1 MCKMYQMPN
10 IWHIWHTKHQKTP
23 FIRCSK
29 SHKICHIWTIPLHFA
44 MVWTKNGIS
53 FNVFLFSLLS
63 PLSSVYSFLFSL
75 TSVLSHRFPLS
86 YKLLILIHQSITVMA
101 TTGNKNINA
110 KLVRF
115 FFFFN
120 LRSVW
125 LCKFWYGFDLI
136 LKNFCFWMIFY
147 ANSDVGFAYFSRI
160 FIFLLGCLIILM
172 QFLIWVND
180 FIWGCS
186 QFWCNF
192 FNVGLLWFSRVLIG

>member
-75 TSVLSHRFPLS
+75 TSVFSHRFPLS
-86 YKLLILIHQSITVMA
+86 YKLLILIHQSITIMA

-110 KLVRF
+110 DLSDPADCHHHRRS
-115 FFFFN
+115 
-120 LRSVW
+120 LRSS
-125 LCKFWYGFDLI
+125 LLI
-136 LKNFCFWMIFY
+136 YPVIVMATMSHCHRRSL
-147 ANSDVGFAYFSRI
+147 
-160 FIFLLGCLIILM
+160 
-172 QFLIWVND
+172 
-180 FIWGCS
+180 
-186 QFWCNF
+186 
-192 FNVGLLWFSRVLIG
+192 